1 MEKRILLKKKLLF
14 KKAEE
19 NSGGIVDDITE
30 SVRKGQSIYFYLEK
44 KLKC

>member
-1 MEKRILLKKKLLF
+1 MEKRILLKKLLF
-14 KKAEE
+14 EKAEE

-30 SVRKGQSIYFYLEK
+30 SVRKGQKHLFLFRK